1 MTSKIIQQGAEA
13 IISLNKDII
22 TKNRIPKSYRLPL
35 LDEKIRKQRTKREA
49 TILTKLQSII
59 PVPKL
64 ISVKD
69 NKLELEYIKGKKL
82 SESLDNLKDAVEVC
96 KQIGINLSKIHDN
109 NIMHGDLT
117 TSNMIL
123 SEKDN
128 KLYFID
134 FGLSFTSAKPEDK
147 AVDLHLIKEA
157 LEAKH
162 FTHHKEFFEA
172 IINGY
177 KVSKNAQ
184 IAIER
189 LKKVESRGRYR
200 QQY

>member
-1 MTSKIIQQGAEA
+1 MKIIQQGAEA

-22 TKNRIPKSYRLPL
+22 TKNRTPKSYRLPI
-35 LDEKIRKQRTKREA
+35 LDEKIRRQRTKRES

-64 ISVKD
+64 LSVSN

-82 SESLDNLKDAVEVC
+82 SEHLDSLPYPLKVC
-96 KQIGINLSKIHDN
+96 EQIGINLAKIHDKD
-109 NIMHGDLT
+109 IIHGDLT
-117 TSNMIL
+117 TSNML
-123 SEKDN
+123 WSKN

-134 FGLSFTSAKPEDK
+134 FGLSFTSPKPEDK

-162 FTHHKEFFEA
+162 FRHHKEFFEA
-172 IINGY
+172 IIKGY
-177 KVSKNAQ
+177 KTSKKSS
-184 IAIER
+184 IVIER
-189 LKKVESRGRYR
+189 LKKVESRGRYK